1 MSSPHDE
8 AGPSSP
14 PHDETGP
21 SSPPHDDGPIDTAPA
36 TRVRRRRR
44 RTGRPNPFNVNP
56 VEQAQ
61 DVDGQILFLTPEEH
75 IIGLPVEER
84 ESFFEL
90 RSHKREIVIDNRI
103 DGRLQKLGLIH
114 ISKVKHV
121 NADIALLKALVEFW
135 RPETHTFHF
144 PVGEMTVTL
153 QDVKYLYGLRTVG
166 KPVTGSTTRVQFDD
180 QVSAQL
186 FATAN
191 WAREKRGNRRSI
203 RLKWLRENCSN
214 WPPVGASDDELDRY
228 TRAVAMELFGTLMF
242 PDILQDSVPAFLLDL
257 VAGNL
262 NEDKYWNWGGAVLA
276 CLYHSLDRAALRF
289 KVVTGPWML
298 LLFWAWS
305 YISVCRPSL
314 PDDPFPGFGQP
325 DIDSCP
331 PFGRKF
337 AEGRSFSKN
346 THRGAVEYARDHLA
360 TLEVE
365 DINWLPYRDD
375 RQRMPRVA
383 QLFSASDY
391 VRMPVIFYHIVA
403 YYGTKS
409 SDQVVCRPEDT
420 GPAYYYP
427 ERCRR
432 QFGLYQLVP
441 PPLPLSWHSMRNYI
455 NFERNSFANP
465 DWSSIFHVAHAAWSD
480 EALAALQVD
489 LRPWTD
495 ADSLRYF
502 RWFWRWGGSEL
513 PTPREQAEAR
523 IRRRGD
529 VPISQRQY
537 APMGSK
543 LRNTG
548 NSALKNAVHAISL
561 LVKKG
566 CRRIGKAILM
576 NCRSQLQDASMP
588 LRIED
593 LLEQRGL

>member
-1 MSSPHDE
+1 
-8 AGPSSP
+8 
-14 PHDETGP
+14 
-21 SSPPHDDGPIDTAPA
+21 
-36 TRVRRRRR
+36 
-44 RTGRPNPFNVNP
+44 
-56 VEQAQ
+56 
-61 DVDGQILFLTPEEH
+61 
-75 IIGLPVEER
+75 
-84 ESFFEL
+84 
-90 RSHKREIVIDNRI
+90 
-103 DGRLQKLGLIH
+103 
-114 ISKVKHV
+114 
-121 NADIALLKALVEFW
+121 
-135 RPETHTFHF
+135 
-144 PVGEMTVTL
+144 MTVTL
-153 QDVKYLYGLRTVG
+153 HDVKYLYGLRTVG
-166 KPVTGSTTRVQFDD
+166 KPVTGSTTGVHFYD

-191 WAREKRGNRRSI
+191 WAREKTGNRRNI

-214 WPPVGASDDELDRY
+214 WPPVGASDYELDRY

-242 PDILQDSVPAFLLDL
+242 PDILQDS
-257 VAGNL
+257 GNL
-262 NEDKYWNWGGAVLA
+262 NEDKNWNWGGAVLA

-298 LLFWAWS
+298 FWAWS

-314 PDDPFPGFGQP
+314 PDKPFLGFGQP

-365 DINWLPYRDD
+365 DVNWLPYVDD
-375 RQRMPRVA
+375 RQSMPRVA

-391 VRMPVIFYHIVA
+391 ARMPLIFYHIV
-403 YYGTKS
+403 
-409 SDQVVCRPEDT
+409 
-420 GPAYYYP
+420 AYYYP

-441 PPLPLSWHSMRNYI
+441 PPLPLSWHTMRNYM
-455 NFERNSFANP
+455 NFQRNSFANP
-465 DWSSIFHVAHAAWSD
+465 NWSTIFHAAHAAWSD
-480 EALAALQVD
+480 EALTALQID

-523 IRRRGD
+523 IRRRCD

-543 LRNTG
+543 LRNME
-548 NSALKNAVHAISL
+548 NNALKNAVHAVSL
-561 LVKKG
+561 IVKKG
-566 CRRIGKAILM
+566 CKRIGNAILT
-576 NCRSQLQDASMP
+576 NCRSQLRDASTP
-588 LRIED
+588 FRIED
-593 LLEQRGL
+593 LLEQRGLPTKIEDIPDSSEESQEPQTNFEAEDLVNPDGGLNTRRLDDILGPPRSSHSHVDPTP

>member
-1 MSSPHDE
+1 MSSPHNE

-14 PHDETGP
+14 AHDA
-21 SSPPHDDGPIDTAPA
+21 PIDPAP
-36 TRVRRRRR
+36 RVRRRKR
-44 RTGRPNPFNVNP
+44 RTGRPNPYNVNP
-56 VEQAQ
+56 VERAQ

-75 IIGLPVEER
+75 IIGVPVEER
-84 ESFFEL
+84 ERCLDL
-90 RSHKREIVIDNRI
+90 RSHKREIVIDKRI

-135 RPETHTFHF
+135 RPEMHTFHF

-166 KPVTGSTTRVQFDD
+166 KPVTGSTTGVQFDD

-191 WAREKRGNRRSI
+191 WAREKTGNRRNI

-242 PDILQDSVPAFLLDL
+242 PDILQDS
-257 VAGNL
+257 GNL
-262 NEDKYWNWGGAVLA
+262 NEDKNWNWGGAVLA

-298 LLFWAWS
+298 LMFWAWS

-314 PDDPFPGFGQP
+314 PDEPFPGFGQP

-346 THRGAVEYARDHLA
+346 THRGTVEYARDHLA

-365 DINWLPYRDD
+365 DVNWLPYTDD
-375 RQRMPRVA
+375 RQSIFGGFGDGEDRSFLHLASRPRH
-383 QLFSASDY
+383 ASD
-391 VRMPVIFYHIVA
+391 V
-403 YYGTKS
+403 
-409 SDQVVCRPEDT
+409 E
-420 GPAYYYP
+420 
-427 ERCRR
+427 E
-432 QFGLYQLVP
+432 
-441 PPLPLSWHSMRNYI
+441 N
-455 NFERNSFANP
+455 N
-465 DWSSIFHVAHAAWSD
+465 
-480 EALAALQVD
+480 
-489 LRPWTD
+489 
-495 ADSLRYF
+495 
-502 RWFWRWGGSEL
+502 
-513 PTPREQAEAR
+513 
-523 IRRRGD
+523 
-529 VPISQRQY
+529 
-537 APMGSK
+537 
-543 LRNTG
+543 
-548 NSALKNAVHAISL
+548 ALKNAVHAISL

-566 CRRIGKAILM
+566 CRRIGKAILT
-576 NCRSQLQDASMP
+576 NCRSQLRDASMP
-588 LRIED
+588 FRIED
-593 LLEQRGL
+593 LLEQRGLPTKIEDVPDSSEESQEPQTNFEAEDLVNPDD